1 MAHEIDFSKGYAA
14 MFSVR
19 VPVWHQEET
28 GAKRLSFHPTSAE
41 ALIEAGLDFEVVKVP
56 TKRLMPDGSLL
67 DNSLA
72 FSTVRT
78 DTGGELG
85 MVGRDYTPLQNR
97 DALAVFDPLIASGH
111 AVIETAGAL
120 RGGADVWVAI
130 AWNLEKFGEMARRV
144 FGDDPRGLLPY
155 SVVRNNHNGR
165 SNVVGMDVTI
175 CPVCANTLGM
185 ALEGAGVSESEGRE
199 GRISGAAFAVK
210 HSSNV
215 KANVEA
221 EAKRMWSDRVA
232 LFELVAAQYERLKRC
247 TLQPQAFTRLVLDY
261 VAPDPQL
268 RRSWNPE
275 ARLAKVVLER
285 WETKRAELSRM
296 WEHGTGHAGDRSAWE
311 AYNGTV
317 EAIDH
322 NADLWPLRSGVFRT
336 QALLDGELGRLKQ
349 GVVNRLAQFAG
360 ADADERA
367 ALIARPVV
375 AGLLALPSLS

>member
-1 MAHEIDFSKGYAA
+1 MAHELDFSKGYAA
-14 MFSVR
+14 MFAVR
-19 VPVWHQEET
+19 VPVWHNE
-28 GAKRLSFHPTSAE
+28 GKRLQVHPTSAE

-56 TKRLMPDGSLL
+56 TKRILPDGTQR
-67 DNSLA
+67 DNDLA
-72 FSTVRT
+72 FSTVRM

-120 RGGADVWVAI
+120 RGGADVWVAV
-130 AWNLEKFGEMARRV
+130 AWNLNKFGEMARRV
-144 FGDDPRGLLPY
+144 FGEDPRGLFPY
-155 SVVRNNHNGR
+155 SVIRNNHNGR
-165 SNVVGMDVTI
+165 SNVVGMDCTI
-175 CPVCANTLGM
+175 CPVCANTLGA
-185 ALEGAGVSESEGRE
+185 ALVAAGVGEETEARE
-199 GRISGAAFAVK
+199 GRISSTAFAVK
-210 HSSNV
+210 HSANV

-221 EAKRMWSDRVA
+221 EAARLWSDRVA

-247 TLQPQAFTRLVLDY
+247 TLTPQAFTRLVLDY

-285 WETKRAELSRM
+285 WETKRSEIARM
-296 WEHGTGHAGDRSAWE
+296 WEHGTGHVGDRSAWE
-311 AYNGTV
+311 AYNGVV

-322 NADLWPLRSGVFRT
+322 NADLWPLRSGVYRT

-349 GVVNRLAQFAG
+349 GTINRLARYAE
-360 ADADERA
+360 ADEAGRF
-367 ALIARPVV
+367 ALVNPAE
-375 AGLLALPSLS
+375 AKLLGSGFDI